1 MQVVL
6 CAGSSVVGIEVV
18 AEFARLATAV
28 PAAWR
33 ELFSRH
39 AEVPTPAGCRY
50 AEASRH
56 LGGGRYREVVGVVVA
71 EPVAPPVGM
80 SAVRIP
86 GGDWVHHRHT
96 GPVAEIG
103 EGFQEIYGWAT
114 EQGITLGERKLDVGY
129 HPDGTEGSHDLYIDV
144 VVHLGSPRPRL
155 PGRQQ

>member
-56 LGGGRYREVVGVVVA
+56 LGGGRYREVVGVVVTGT
-71 EPVAPPVGM
+71 VAPPAGM

-86 GGDWVHHRHT
+86 SGGWVHHRHS

-103 EGFQEIYGWAT
+103 EGFQEIYDWAT
-114 EQGITLGERKLDVGY
+114 EQGIRLGERKLDVGY
-129 HPDGTEGSHDLYIDV
+129 HPDGADGSHDLYIEV
-144 VVHLGSPRPRL
+144 VDHLGPPRARL
-155 PGRQQ
+155 TGRQ